1 MPSRV
6 SRIIPCPASIQAPGE
21 GGKPSLPGGSAY
33 RLRYSARDTTP
44 GSSRG
49 GLPARSGLG
58 GFVAAGGEAF
68 EEFAGGFV
76 VGGLRHEFAPE
87 GLGEQGGDELPDLS
101 AGSSD
106 AGFEAAGEGEEGFCA
121 ADDFVVILQQGDWK
135 NDLLSSVC
143 AQDPDRQR
151 HGCSAA
157 TARSISVNSACAAG

>member
-106 AGFEAAGEGEEGFCA
+106 AGFEAAGEGEGAFARQTISSSFFNRGIGRTTCYHPCA
-121 ADDFVVILQQGDWK
+121 PKILIANAMGAALR
-135 NDLLSSVC
+135 LLV
-143 AQDPDRQR
+143 AYR
-151 HGCSAA
+151 
-157 TARSISVNSACAAG
+157 